1 MTDKT
6 LQSTKAAQGSKA
18 AVAKTVV
25 KKKAAPQKG
34 NKKVEPKEEKKKNLG
49 REIMGWIVYFL
60 CIAAFVYCVI
70 TFVGQRTKVDGNS
83 MNPTLSDGDNL
94 IIDKISYR
102 FRDPSR
108 YDVIVFPYQ
117 HEEDVYYIKR
127 IIGLPGE
134 TVQIIEGYVY
144 INGEL
149 LEEDFGKEL
158 IEDPQLAADPITL
171 GEDEYFVLGDNRNHS
186 QDSRDPSVGVLSR
199 DLLVGRAWV
208 RIFPFDKIGVVRHE
222 HE

>member
-1 MTDKT
+1 MIDKT
-6 LQSTKAAQGSKA
+6 MQSTKATQGSTA
-18 AVAKTVV
+18 AVTKTTV
-25 KKKAAPQKG
+25 KKKVAPKKG
-34 NKKVEPKEEKKKNLG
+34 SRKEEQKEEKKKSLG
-49 REIMGWIVYFL
+49 REILGWIVYFL

-117 HEEDVYYIKR
+117 HEENVYYIKR

-144 INGEL
+144 INGEQL
-149 LEEDFGKEL
+149 DENFGKEL
-158 IEDPQLAADPITL
+158 IEDPQLAAEPITL
-171 GEDEYFVLGDNRNHS
+171 GDDEYFVLGDNRNHS

-208 RIFPFDKIGVVRHE
+208 RIFPFNKIGIVRHE
-222 HE
+222 